1 MFLCFAYARNETAV
15 RYNELFCSLYVHL
28 PYCRTF
34 MYGEWLI
41 VWDFKNG
48 KGKHMRTEI
57 IYEDKELLV
66 VRKPAG
72 LAAQTAKVGQVDI
85 VSELKNY
92 LKCSYLGVVHRLDQ
106 PVEGLLVFAKTKR
119 SAAAL
124 SLQLKEGTLNKRYYA
139 VICGKPMTE
148 QGELVDYLYKDTVK
162 TGRAVV
168 VDPQEVSRYP
178 DAKRAVLQYRLM
190 QYAEEADL
198 SLLEIHIDT
207 GRFHQIRAQMSHAG
221 MALLG
226 DAKYADEAVR
236 KRGEELGI
244 RNVALCAFCIEFQH
258 PVKKEKMNFCIMPQ
272 GKIFSG
278 TYFGSFISY

>member
-1 MFLCFAYARNETAV
+1 MDDLLEDR
-15 RYNELFCSLYVHL
+15 
-28 PYCRTF
+28 
-34 MYGEWLI
+34 M
-41 VWDFKNG
+41 K
-48 KGKHMRTEI
+48 TEI
-57 IYEDKELLV
+57 IYEDNELLV
-66 VRKPAG
+66 VHKPAG
-72 LAAQTAKVGQVDI
+72 LATQTAKAGQADI

-92 LKCSYLGVVHRLDQ
+92 LKCSYLGIIHRLDQ
-106 PVEGLLVFAKTKR
+106 PVEGLLVFAKTKK

-124 SLQLKEGTLNKRYYA
+124 SLQLKEGTLNKQYYA
-139 VICGKPMTE
+139 VICGKPMAE
-148 QGELVDYLYKDTVK
+148 QGELVDYLYKDTLK

-168 VDPQEVSRYP
+168 AAPQDISRYP
-178 DAKRAVLQYRLM
+178 DAKRAVLQYRLL

-226 DAKYADEAVR
+226 DAKYAGEAVR

-244 RNVALCAFCIEFQH
+244 RNVALCAFCISFQH
-258 PVKKEKMNFCIMPQ
+258 PVKKRKMDFRIKPQ

-278 TYFGSFISY
+278 TYFEPFISY